1 MDSVVDTWWRTHD
14 RSEGT
19 NPTLAGR
26 GLTSPLAGRGSGEL
40 RIALVVP
47 PYFDVPPQAY
57 GGVEAVVAD
66 LADALVARGH
76 RVWVIGAG
84 RPGTKARFVPVW
96 ERTIPERLGEPMPEA
111 LHAALTRRAV
121 LDLARTEGLD
131 VVHDHTMAGPL
142 NAPVYSHYGLT
153 TLATVHGPVNGDLHT
168 FYSALGSSVWLV
180 AISERQRELAP
191 GLNWIATVHNALNPR
206 TWPVRAEKKDY
217 ALFLGRFH
225 PDKAPHLALEA
236 AHAAG
241 IPLVLAGKCAEAVE
255 KEYFN
260 REVVPRLGPAD
271 RVVGVADAEAKRHL
285 LAGARCLLF
294 PVRWEEPY
302 GMVMIEAM
310 ACGTPV
316 VALRGGAVPEV
327 VRDGVTGFI
336 CDRPEQLA
344 SAVRRVSTI
353 DPYACRRHV
362 ERHFAVDLLGARYE
376 AAYRAAIART
386 ARTTVESI
394 LGSEHRLEA
403 GRRSAKAGAGTTKI
417 AAVGRRTGAG
427 AARRGTADW
436 SRQRQRQSSV
446 GAPSIVHATRPP
458 ASAGGGTL
466 TAEPRG

>member
-1 MDSVVDTWWRTHD
+1 
-14 RSEGT
+14 
-19 NPTLAGR
+19 
-26 GLTSPLAGRGSGEL
+26 
-40 RIALVVP
+40 
-47 PYFDVPPQAY
+47 
-57 GGVEAVVAD
+57 
-66 LADALVARGH
+66 
-76 RVWVIGAG
+76 
-84 RPGTKARFVPVW
+84 
-96 ERTIPERLGEPMPEA
+96 
-111 LHAALTRRAV
+111 
-121 LDLARTEGLD
+121 
-131 VVHDHTMAGPL
+131 
-142 NAPVYSHYGLT
+142 
-153 TLATVHGPVNGDLHT
+153 
-168 FYSALGSSVWLV
+168 
-180 AISERQRELAP
+180 
-191 GLNWIATVHNALNPR
+191 
-206 TWPVRAEKKDY
+206 
-217 ALFLGRFH
+217 
-225 PDKAPHLALEA
+225 
-236 AHAAG
+236 
-241 IPLVLAGKCAEAVE
+241 
-255 KEYFN
+255 
-260 REVVPRLGPAD
+260 
-271 RVVGVADAEAKRHL
+271 
-285 LAGARCLLF
+285 
-294 PVRWEEPY
+294 
-302 GMVMIEAM
+302 MVMIEAM